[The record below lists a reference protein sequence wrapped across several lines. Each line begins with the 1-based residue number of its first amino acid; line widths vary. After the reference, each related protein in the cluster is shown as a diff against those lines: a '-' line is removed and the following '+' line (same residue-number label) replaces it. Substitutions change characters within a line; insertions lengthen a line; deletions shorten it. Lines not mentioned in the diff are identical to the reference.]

1 MSRPYRRPD
10 VFTAIANPTRRAMLK
25 RLRGAEMTVAELARP
40 LRISMPAVS
49 QHLRVL
55 REVKL
60 VRSRRVGRQRVYQ
73 FNDRPL
79 RPLAQWL
86 NGQLDSSAA
95 WPKAH

>member
-1 MSRPYRRPD
+1 MSRPYRCAD
-10 VFTAIANPTRRAMLK
+10 VFTAVANPTRRAMLK
-25 RLRGAEMTVAELARP
+25 RLRGTDMTVAELARP
-40 LRISMPAVS
+40 LRISMAAVS

-79 RPLAQWL
+79 RPLARWL
-86 NGQLDSSAA
+86 DDQLST
-95 WPKAH
+95 